1 MIGLAN
7 MGSGDGSAAPG
18 TRQAEA
24 VAAPEITVAATTLFE
39 DYQANEVSA
48 DSKYKGKTLAVTGTL
63 DAIRKDMMDNTVLD
77 LRTSNQFMP
86 VRAELAKSQEESAG
100 SLAKG
105 NQVTVT
111 CKAKGMIMGSP
122 MLDECVL
129 S

>member
-1 MIGLAN
+1 
-7 MGSGDGSAAPG
+7 
-18 TRQAEA
+18 
-24 VAAPEITVAATTLFE
+24 VAAMTLFE

-63 DAIRKDMMDNTVLD
+63 DGIRKDMMDNTVLD